1 MRRTAVMPL
10 LALLACSIVS
20 PEQSAKKVYD
30 ITTKLDAFSFETPT
44 PSPPDC
50 PNTVSDYCT
59 HERAF
64 DGATLGGTI
73 TVTQDSVYG
82 NLEGVFCS
90 SWSLAGCSAVKA
102 EAATDYPYYDGT
114 KVVPS
119 LGPFSLWLGETSR
132 PNIHLDATASGDS
145 IYGDI
150 RWSLYVYRSPPT
162 HRGTFVAHL
171 RH

>member
-1 MRRTAVMPL
+1 MRRTVVMPL
-10 LALLACSIVS
+10 LGLLACSIVS

-82 NLEGVFCS
+82 NLEGLFCS

-102 EAATDYPYYDGT
+102 VAATDYPYADGT

-119 LGPFSLWLGETSR
+119 IGPFSLRLGEASK
-132 PNIHLDATASGDS
+132 PVIHMDATASGDS
-145 IYGDI
+145 IYGNI
-150 RWSLYVYRSPPT
+150 RWSLYEYRSPPT